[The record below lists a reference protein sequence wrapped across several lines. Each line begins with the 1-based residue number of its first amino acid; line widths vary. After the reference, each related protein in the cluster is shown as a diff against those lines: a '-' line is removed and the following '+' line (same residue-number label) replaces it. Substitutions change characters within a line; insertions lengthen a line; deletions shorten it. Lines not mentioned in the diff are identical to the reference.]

1 MNASELRNMSV
12 EELQDAVA
20 SAESGLQNL
29 RFAHAVS
36 PIENPLR
43 IRAAKKDIAR
53 LKTELQARTYAV
65 LNEKV
70 ASGELTEENSME
82 FLKKEHANLP
92 SAVKKKVIKKVIGN
106 SK

>member
-1 MNASELRNMSV
+1 MNELRSKSV

-20 SAESGLQNL
+20 SAESSLRNL

-43 IRAAKKDIAR
+43 IRAARKEIAR
-53 LKTELQARTYAV
+53 LKTELQVRTYEV
-65 LNEKV
+65 LEGKV
-70 ASGELTEENSME
+70 KSGELTEENARE
-82 FLKKEHANLP
+82 FLKSEHKNLP
-92 SAVKKKVIKKVIGN
+92 SSIKMKVVKKVIGN

>member
-1 MNASELRNMSV
+1 MNELRSKSV

-20 SAESGLQNL
+20 SAESSLRNL

-43 IRAAKKDIAR
+43 IRAARKEIAR
-53 LKTELQARTYAV
+53 IKTELQARTYEV
-65 LNEKV
+65 LEEKV
-70 ASGELTEENSME
+70 KSGELTEENARE
-82 FLKKEHANLP
+82 FLKKEQFNLP
-92 SAVKKKVIKKVIGN
+92 SSIKMKVVKKVIGN

>member
-1 MNASELRNMSV
+1 MNELRSKSV

-20 SAESGLQNL
+20 SAESSLRNL

-43 IRAAKKDIAR
+43 IGAARKEIASI
-53 LKTELQARTYAV
+53 KTELQARTYEV
-65 LNEKV
+65 LAEKV
-70 ASGELTEENSME
+70 KSGELTDENAAE

-92 SAVKKKVIKKVIGN
+92 SPVKMKVIKKVLSN

>member
-1 MNASELRNMSV
+1 MKSSELRNMSI
-12 EELQDAVA
+12 EELQSAV
-20 SAESGLQNL
+20 ESSESSLRNL
-29 RFAHAVS
+29 RFAHVVS

-65 LNEKV
+65 LEEKV
-70 ASGELTEENSME
+70 KAGELTEENANE

-92 SAVKKKVIKKVIGN
+92 STVKMKVIKKVIAN